1 MLELTLQKF
10 MVGKGTAKLIKEKN
24 KVLRIEKRILLRY
37 FKTLNNKSAREL
49 IDDTDCI
56 IEIVPKKYS
65 VWKY

>member
-1 MLELTLQKF
+1 M
-10 MVGKGTAKLIKEKN
+10 GKGTAKLIKEKDR
-24 KVLRIEKRILLRY
+24 VLRIEKRILLRY
-37 FKTLNNKSAREL
+37 FKTLNNKSAKEL

>member
-1 MLELTLQKF
+1 M
-10 MVGKGTAKLIKEKN
+10 GKGTAKLIKEKN

-37 FKTLNNKSAREL
+37 FKTLNNKSGKEL

-65 VWKY
+65 VWKLSLIHI